1 MNNLFSLPLYR
12 QPVPAI
18 FVLLEIEKNVKFGK
32 KIDYGNSR
40 KLTYKFY
47 RIRVRQYKSFQL
59 IDSVNLK

>member
-1 MNNLFSLPLYR
+1 MSSLFLCIVNLFR
-12 QPVPAI
+12 AI

-59 IDSVNLK
+59 IDSVKLK